1 MANKVRFGLEQV
13 HVAFRKEEVG
23 GEPSWDT
30 PVAIPGA
37 VNFSAT
43 PDGEESTFY
52 ADNTK
57 YYTRRT
63 NNGYTAE
70 LEMALVPDEVLAEM
84 LGWEI
89 DDNGMLVEDAEGV
102 PKEFAL
108 MAQVQGDARN
118 RRFVYYRCTASRPTQ
133 THATT
138 TDTTSPTT
146 ETLNLTILPLE
157 HNGKKI
163 VKGVIELSETN
174 QAIYDAFFDA
184 VALPGAGVGA

>member
-13 HVAFRKEEVG
+13 HIAFRKEDVG

-30 PVAIPGA
+30 PIAIPGA
-37 VNFSAT
+37 VNFSAN
-43 PDGEESTFY
+43 PDGGESTFY

-70 LEMALVPDEVLAEM
+70 LELALVPDEVLAEM

-89 DDNGMLVEDAEGV
+89 DSNGMLIEDAEAV

-108 MAQVQGDARN
+108 MAQVQGDVRN

-133 THATT
+133 THGTT
-138 TDTTSPTT
+138 TDTTTPTT
-146 ETLNLTILPLE
+146 ETLALTILPLE
-157 HNGKKI
+157 VNGKKL
-163 VKGVIELSETN
+163 VRGVIEPDGTN
-174 QAIYDAFFDA
+174 EAVYNGFFNA
-184 VALPGAGVGA
+184 VLLPGGGA

>member
-13 HVAFRKEEVG
+13 HIAFRKEDVG

-30 PVAIPGA
+30 PIAIPGA

-43 PDGEESTFY
+43 PDGGESTFW

-57 YYTRRT
+57 YYTRTT
-63 NNGYTAE
+63 NNGYTAD
-70 LEMALVPDEVLAEM
+70 LEMALVPDEILAQM

-89 DDNGMLVEDAEGV
+89 DSNGMLIEDAEAV

-108 MAQVQGDARN
+108 MGQVQGDARN

-133 THATT
+133 THGTT
-138 TDTTSPTT
+138 TDTTTPTT

-157 HNGKKI
+157 VNGKKL
-163 VKGVIELSETN
+163 VRGVIELDETN
-174 QAIYDAFFDA
+174 AAAYNGFFDA
-184 VALPGAGVGA
+184 VLLPGGGE

>member
-13 HVAFRKEEVG
+13 HIAFRKEDVG
-23 GEPSWDT
+23 GAPSWDT
-30 PVAIPGA
+30 PIAIPGA

-43 PDGEESTFY
+43 PDGGESTFY

-57 YYTRRT
+57 YYTRTT
-63 NNGYTAE
+63 NNGYTAT
-70 LEMALVPDEVLAEM
+70 LEMALIPDEVLAQM

-89 DDNGMLVEDAEGV
+89 DSNGMLVEDAEAV

-108 MAQVQGDARN
+108 MGQVQGDARN
-118 RRFVYYRCTASRPTQ
+118 RRFVYYRCTASRPTD

-138 TDTTSPTT
+138 TDTVTPAT

-157 HNGKKI
+157 VDGRKL
-163 VKGVIELSETN
+163 VRGVIELDETN
-174 QAIYDAFFDA
+174 GAVYNSFFDA
-184 VALPGAGVGA
+184 VALPDGGDE

>member
-1 MANKVRFGLEQV
+1 MANKVRYGLEQV
-13 HVAFRKEEVG
+13 HIAFRKEDESG
-23 GEPSWDT
+23 QPSWDT
-30 PVAIPGA
+30 PIAIPGA

-43 PDGEESTFY
+43 PDGGESTFY

-70 LEMALVPDEVLAEM
+70 LELALVPDEVLAQL

-89 DDNGMLVEDAEGV
+89 DSNGMLVEDAEAV

-108 MAQVQGDARN
+108 MAQVQGDVRN
-118 RRFVYYRCTASRPTQ
+118 RRFVYYRCTAARPTQ

-138 TDTTSPTT
+138 TDTTTPTT

-157 HNGKKI
+157 VGGKKI
-163 VKGVIELSETN
+163 VRAVIELNETN
-174 QAIYDAFFDA
+174 EAAYNGFFGA
-184 VALPGAGVGA
+184 VLLPGGGA

>member
-1 MANKVRFGLEQV
+1 MSKNRVRFGLEQV
-13 HVAFRKEEVG
+13 HIAFRKEDVG
-23 GEPSWDT
+23 GAPSWDT
-30 PVAIPGA
+30 PIAIPGA
-37 VNFSAT
+37 VNFSAN
-43 PDGEESTFY
+43 PDGGESTFY

-89 DDNGMLVEDAEGV
+89 DSNGMLIEDAEAV

-133 THATT
+133 THGTT
-138 TDTTSPTT
+138 TDTTTPTT

-157 HNGKKI
+157 VNGKKL
-163 VKGVIELSETN
+163 VRGVIEPDGTN
-174 QAIYDAFFDA
+174 EAVYNGFFNA
-184 VALPGAGVGA
+184 VLLPGGGE

>member
-13 HVAFRKEEVG
+13 HIAFRKEDVG

-30 PVAIPGA
+30 PIAIPGA
-37 VNFSAT
+37 VNFSAN
-43 PDGEESTFY
+43 PDGGESTFY

-57 YYTRRT
+57 YYTRQT

-89 DDNGMLVEDAEGV
+89 DSNGMLIEDAEAV

-108 MAQVQGDARN
+108 MAQVQGDVRN

-133 THATT
+133 THGTT
-138 TDTTSPTT
+138 TDTTTPTT

-157 HNGKKI
+157 VNGKKL
-163 VKGVIELSETN
+163 VRGVIEPDGTN
-174 QAIYDAFFDA
+174 EAVYNGFFNA
-184 VALPGAGVGA
+184 VLLPGGGA

>member
-13 HVAFRKEEVG
+13 HIAFRKEAVG
-23 GEPSWDT
+23 GQPSWDT
-30 PVAIPGA
+30 PIAIPGA
-37 VNFSAT
+37 VNFSAN
-43 PDGEESTFY
+43 PDGGESTFY

-57 YYTRRT
+57 YYTRQT

-70 LEMALVPDEVLAEM
+70 LEMALVPDEVLAQM

-89 DDNGMLVEDAEGV
+89 DSNGMLVEDAEAV

-108 MAQVQGDARN
+108 MAQVQGDAKN

-138 TDTTSPTT
+138 TDTTTPTT
-146 ETLNLTILPLE
+146 ETLSLTILPLE
-157 HNGKKI
+157 VDGKKL
-163 VKGVIELSETN
+163 VRGVIELNETN
-174 QAIYDAFFDA
+174 EAAYNGFFNA
-184 VALPGAGVGA
+184 VLLPGGGA

>member
-13 HVAFRKEEVG
+13 HIAFRKEDVG

-30 PVAIPGA
+30 PIAIPGA
-37 VNFSAT
+37 VNFSAN
-43 PDGEESTFY
+43 PDGGESTFY

-57 YYTRRT
+57 YYVRRT

-70 LEMALVPDEVLAEM
+70 LEMALVPDEVLAQM

-89 DDNGMLVEDAEGV
+89 DSNGMLIEDAEAV

-108 MAQVQGDARN
+108 MGQVQGDVRN

-133 THATT
+133 THGTT
-138 TDTTSPTT
+138 TDTTTPTT

-157 HNGKKI
+157 VNGKKL
-163 VKGVIELSETN
+163 VRGVIEPDGTN
-174 QAIYDAFFDA
+174 EAVYNGFFNA
-184 VALPGAGVGA
+184 VLLPGGGA

>member
-13 HVAFRKEEVG
+13 HIAFRKEDVG

-30 PVAIPGA
+30 PIAIPGA
-37 VNFSAT
+37 VNFSAN
-43 PDGEESTFY
+43 PDGGESTFY

-57 YYTRRT
+57 YYTRQT

-70 LEMALVPDEVLAEM
+70 LEMALVPDEILAEM

-89 DDNGMLVEDAEGV
+89 DSNGMLIEDAEAV

-108 MAQVQGDARN
+108 MTQVQGDVRN

-133 THATT
+133 THGTT
-138 TDTTSPTT
+138 TDTTTPTT

-157 HNGKKI
+157 VNGKKL
-163 VKGVIELSETN
+163 VRGVIEPDGTN
-174 QAIYDAFFDA
+174 EAVYNGFFNA
-184 VALPGAGVGA
+184 VLLPGGGA

>member
-1 MANKVRFGLEQV
+1 MSNKIKFGLEQV
-13 HVAFRKEEVG
+13 HIAFR
-23 GEPSWDT
+23 GEDVDGRPSWDT

-37 VNFSAT
+37 VNLSAT
-43 PDGEESTFY
+43 PDGGESTFY

-89 DDNGMLVEDAEGV
+89 DSNGMLVEDAEAV

-108 MAQVQGDARN
+108 MGQVQGDARN

-133 THATT
+133 THGTT
-138 TDTTSPTT
+138 TDTMTPTT

-157 HNGKKI
+157 VAGKKL
-163 VKGVIELSETN
+163 VRGVIELNETN
-174 QAIYDAFFDA
+174 EAAYNGFFDA
-184 VALPGAGVGA
+184 VLLPGGGA

>member
-13 HVAFRKEEVG
+13 HIAFRKEDVG
-23 GEPSWDT
+23 GEPSWDR

-43 PDGEESTFY
+43 PDGGESTFY

-57 YYTRRT
+57 YYVRRT

-89 DDNGMLVEDAEGV
+89 DSNGMLIEDAEAV

-108 MAQVQGDARN
+108 MAQVQGDAKN
-118 RRFVYYRCTASRPTQ
+118 RRFVYYRCAASRPAQ
-133 THATT
+133 ASATT
-138 TDTTSPTT
+138 TDSITPTT
-146 ETLNLTILPLE
+146 EKLSLTILPLE
-157 HNGKKI
+157 VGGKRV
-163 VKGVIELSETN
+163 VKAVIELSETN
-174 QAIYDAFFDA
+174 QAAYDAFFDA
-184 VALPGAGVGA
+184 VTLPVVGGE

>member
-13 HVAFRKEEVG
+13 HIAFR
-23 GEPSWDT
+23 GEDVDGRPSWDT

-37 VNFSAT
+37 VNFSAN
-43 PDGEESTFY
+43 PDGGESTFY

-57 YYTRRT
+57 YYVRRT

-89 DDNGMLVEDAEGV
+89 DSNGMLIEDAEAV

-108 MAQVQGDARN
+108 MAQVQGDAKN
-118 RRFVYYRCTASRPTQ
+118 RRFVYYRCAASRPAQ
-133 THATT
+133 ASATT
-138 TDTTSPTT
+138 TDSITPTT
-146 ETLNLTILPLE
+146 EKLSLTILPLE
-157 HNGKKI
+157 VGGKRV
-163 VKGVIELSETN
+163 VKAVIELSETN
-174 QAIYDAFFDA
+174 QAAYDAFFDA
-184 VALPGAGVGA
+184 VTLPAGGE

>member
-13 HVAFRKEEVG
+13 HIAFRKEDVG

-30 PVAIPGA
+30 PIAIPGA
-37 VNFSAT
+37 VNFSAN
-43 PDGEESTFY
+43 PDGGESTFY

-108 MAQVQGDARN
+108 MAQVQGDVRN

-133 THATT
+133 THGTT
-138 TDTTSPTT
+138 TDTMTPTT

-157 HNGKKI
+157 VNGKKL
-163 VKGVIELSETN
+163 VRGVIEPDGTN
-174 QAIYDAFFDA
+174 EAVYNGFFNA
-184 VALPGAGVGA
+184 VLLPGGGE